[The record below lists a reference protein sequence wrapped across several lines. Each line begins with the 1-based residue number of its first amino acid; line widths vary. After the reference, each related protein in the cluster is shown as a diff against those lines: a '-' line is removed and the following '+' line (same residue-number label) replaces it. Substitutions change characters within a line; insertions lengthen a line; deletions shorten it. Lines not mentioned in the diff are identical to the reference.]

1 MTLRYTLRQLEYFV
15 AVGTYGSIAAAS
27 ARVNVS
33 SPSISAAVAQLEEE
47 FGLSLFV
54 RKHAQGLSLTKAGV
68 RMMEQSQKILREAD
82 LLNNMAGEISGN
94 VQGPMAIGCLATFAQ
109 FVMPKVRR
117 AFEGKYPDV
126 RITQFEMNQTEIF
139 SHIRRAALDI
149 ALSYDLD
156 IPADLTFVP
165 LVELPPYVLVGE
177 DHPLAEKAE
186 LTVQQ
191 LRDHDMVLLDLPMS
205 GEYFLSFFTKAGIKP
220 QIAERTRDMAV
231 MRSLVANGYGY
242 SIANVRPLSSQSPD
256 GERLVFIPL
265 VGDVRQM
272 RMGLVM
278 ARGADSTSTAKAFIA
293 HCREQISANGVPGIR
308 IGRRG
313 DDIGNGAAMQDA
325 TDA

>member
-15 AVGTYGSIAAAS
+15 AVGRYGSIAAAS
-27 ARVNVS
+27 DKVNVS

-54 RKHAQGLSLTKAGV
+54 RKHAQGLSLTKAGA

-82 LLNNMAGEISGN
+82 LLNSMAGEISGN
-94 VQGPMAIGCLATFAQ
+94 VQGPMSIGCLATFAQ
-109 FVMPKVRR
+109 FVVPKVRR

-126 RITQFEMNQTEIF
+126 RISQFEMNQTEIF

-149 ALSYDLD
+149 ALTYDLD

-165 LVELPPYVLVGE
+165 LVDLPPYVLVNEG
-177 DHPLAEKAE
+177 HSLAEQAE
-186 LTVQQ
+186 LSVQQ

-220 QIAERTRDMAV
+220 RIAERTRDMAV

-242 SIANVRPLSSQSPD
+242 SIANVRPLSNLSPD
-256 GERLVFIPL
+256 GERLVFVPL
-265 VGDVRQM
+265 TGEVRPM
-272 RMGLVM
+272 KMGMVM
-278 ARGADSTSTAKAFIA
+278 ARGADSTSTIKAFIG
-293 HCREQISANGVPGIR
+293 HCQEMISKTHVPGIR
-308 IGRRG
+308 M
-313 DDIGNGAAMQDA
+313 D
-325 TDA
+325 

>member
-27 ARVNVS
+27 DRVNVS

-54 RKHAQGLSLTKAGV
+54 RKHAQGLSLTKAGA

-82 LLNNMAGEISGN
+82 LLNSMAGEISGN
-94 VQGPMAIGCLATFAQ
+94 VQGPMSIGCLATFAQ
-109 FVMPKVRR
+109 FVVPKVRR
-117 AFEGKYPDV
+117 AFEAKYPDV
-126 RITQFEMNQTEIF
+126 RISQFEMNQTEIF

-165 LVELPPYVLVGE
+165 LVDLPPHVLVAE
-177 DHPLAEKAE
+177 DHVLASEKE
-186 LTVQQ
+186 LSVEQ
-191 LRDHDMVLLDLPMS
+191 LRDQDMVLLDLPMS
-205 GEYFLSFFTKAGIKP
+205 GEYFLSFFTNTGIKP
-220 QIAERTRDMAV
+220 RIAERTRDMAV

-242 SIANVRPLSSQSPD
+242 SIANVRPLSNLSPD
-256 GERLVFIPL
+256 GERLVFVPL
-265 VGDVRQM
+265 VGDVRPM

-278 ARGADSTSTAKAFIA
+278 ARGADSTSTIKAFIE
-293 HCREQISANGVPGIR
+293 HCKEMISDQHVPGIQ
-308 IGRRG
+308 IG
-313 DDIGNGAAMQDA
+313 
-325 TDA
+325 